1 MEAERGAKRRL
12 AARLA
17 ELEEA
22 AAASASGRAAQAH
35 AQALA
40 ASAEQ
45 RAQARVLLHLAKEVV
60 VGHGEVVVG

>member
-45 RAQARVLLHLAKEVV
+45 RAQARMLCSSGQQVVTGHGGVV
-60 VGHGEVVVG
+60 VW